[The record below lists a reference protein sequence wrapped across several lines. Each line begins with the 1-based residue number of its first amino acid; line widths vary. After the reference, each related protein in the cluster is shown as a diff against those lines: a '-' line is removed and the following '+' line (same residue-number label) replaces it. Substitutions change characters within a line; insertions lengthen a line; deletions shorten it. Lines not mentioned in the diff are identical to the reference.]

1 MTRRMMTVGAKL
13 AGLCAAAVVV
23 WTATATAADPRALT
37 DSRAR
42 IEQDIR
48 RNFNN
53 STRLGPVSPLT
64 PRIRERH
71 LRDGVL
77 LGPAGAA
84 AANCAYQYGRW
95 QRTGSPYWR
104 DRYLDCAGS

>member
-1 MTRRMMTVGAKL
+1 MRHSLAIEAAIL
-13 AGLCAAAVVV
+13 AGLCAVAGGALA
-23 WTATATAADPRALT
+23 WASPASAADTRTLT

-48 RNFNN
+48 RSFNN
-53 STRLGPVSPLT
+53 ANRYVPADPLA

-71 LRDGVL
+71 LGTGER
-77 LGPAGAA
+77 PAA
-84 AANCAYQYGRW
+84 CAYQYGRW

-104 DRYLDCAGS
+104 DRYFECAG